1 MGNAEDYFDFRFTE
15 IRIQPVT
22 RRSSEKSR
30 LSMERT
36 YFFVLQRDQ
45 AILLRLP
52 VLKSFAA
59 ELIEPRFNCSTSL
72 KLASFALKNL

>member
-1 MGNAEDYFDFRFTE
+1 MGNAEDYFDFRFTG

-22 RRSSEKSR
+22 RRSGKSR
-30 LSMERT
+30 
-36 YFFVLQRDQ
+36 LQRDQ